1 MISANVNLTDIIIE
15 VDDGSALSAQTYI
28 YIDQEEMY
36 IEAISGNKLT
46 VRRAQDNTTVQNHV
60 LGAQVKTIT
69 DADDKLIEV
78 GDDFGFDGSV
88 F

>member
-1 MISANVNLTDIIIE
+1 
-15 VDDGSALSAQTYI
+15 
-28 YIDQEEMY
+28 MY
-36 IEAISGNKLT
+36 IEAITGNKLT

-69 DADDKLIEV
+69 DADDNLIEV